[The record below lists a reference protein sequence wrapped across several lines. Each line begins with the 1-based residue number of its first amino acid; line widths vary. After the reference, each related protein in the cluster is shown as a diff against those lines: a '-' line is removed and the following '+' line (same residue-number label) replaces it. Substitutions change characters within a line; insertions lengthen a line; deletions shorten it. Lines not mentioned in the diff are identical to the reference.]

1 MSNRDDTRKFVQEKG
16 PLIVFSV
23 FTFGGMILIWF
34 GKLFGVNTTAITVIP
49 VLLMFVYFLSAFLA
63 SGLRLHNEQAGDN
76 LYYMGF
82 LYTLSSLGVSLYLFS
97 GEASID
103 TIVRNF
109 GVALTSTIAGVTLRI
124 MFNQMRR
131 DPIDI
136 DRTVRHELAE
146 MTRRVRIELD
156 TSSREFSSY
165 RRTSNQ
171 MLSEGFEE
179 IARQAEKNGEQI
191 LKSIEAMS
199 SGAIKPIQAAAE
211 KLAEVLDQN
220 GKAVEERA
228 NANALLTTEAT
239 EKMEQA
245 AERLTAVI
253 EAFSVSVASVTEKF
267 DTMDHPENVMRS
279 EMQPTITAI
288 QALTAEHFNRM
299 EASAASEHKN
309 HSSLQD
315 SLKPLQEIAGK
326 LELIVT
332 ALSSK
337 TTENSAFSV
346 EDIGANTGVPSQVG
360 TLDAGSQKEIEQPI
374 NVSPSSEIDMRLVE
388 TPPRHN
394 ETQVA
399 TAETS
404 PSLGSTSDGFLP
416 PEAPEVLSRKDS
428 EPKRWYKPW

>member
-49 VLLMFVYFLSAFLA
+49 VLLMLIYFLSAFLA

-146 MTRRVRIELD
+146 MTRRIRTELD

-211 KLAEVLDQN
+211 KLAIVLDQN

-228 NANALLTTEAT
+228 NANAQLATEAT
-239 EKMEQA
+239 VKMEQA

-253 EAFSVSVASVTEKF
+253 EAFSVSVATVTEKF
-267 DTMDHPENVMRS
+267 DAMGRPEDVMRS
-279 EMQPTITAI
+279 ELQPTIAAI
-288 QALTAEHFNRM
+288 QALTAEHLNRM
-299 EASAASEHKN
+299 EASVASEQKN
-309 HSSLQD
+309 HFGLRD
-315 SLKPLQEIAGK
+315 SLRPLQEIAGK

-332 ALSSK
+332 ALSAK
-337 TTENSAFSV
+337 TTENSAVSV
-346 EDIGANTGVPSQVG
+346 EDVDANAGLAQQVRAVGSETNKEDERAIIVTPPS
-360 TLDAGSQKEIEQPI
+360 EI
-374 NVSPSSEIDMRLVE
+374 NVPLVAIPLRYSEGETAAAANSPLSK
-388 TPPRHN
+388 P
-394 ETQVA
+394 
-399 TAETS
+399 
-404 PSLGSTSDGFLP
+404 TSDRLLP
-416 PEAPEVLSRKDS
+416 PEASETISKKDVES
-428 EPKRWYKPW
+428 KRWYKPW